1 MMTKPHFLWAALIL
15 LTLIFIWPNPPLPAQ
30 TPEQPSLLDRIQRSY
45 ADIVHSREALAGI
58 ISFME
63 SRPDLFPKTSA
74 KARPML
80 SREERMTVWHTWQR
94 FLDHMVALAFLE
106 QQYAALQEKEIEI
119 AEKELFLGRYAIF
132 LSQYRYA
139 LAFIQIA
146 EEDPNLNTLLNDPVP
161 EIGLPENTYSRL
173 KSEFLNVVKGTRF
186 ARLDLEYQ
194 YGGLSPPEPI
204 ARGIEADRAFIW
216 EMGKGTGPLLT
227 LKNGLRIVQDTGY
240 RAWFPVQK
248 NVAQWMGDTK
258 VWREHQ
264 SLITEAQIRA
274 LRSLLAPGDILL
286 SRREWYLSNIGLP
299 GFWPHSALYVGT
311 PQERKAYFGAD
322 VGVRVWV
329 RMHGVESGNF
339 EDFLQKSYPDAF
351 LKNGPSGSQSRAPT
365 VVEATSEGVCLVPLE
380 TAAHADTLA
389 VLRPR
394 LPRVAQARAVLRA
407 FLYRGRP
414 YDFDFDFQT
423 DSSLVCTELIYKAYE
438 PEPHI
443 AGLALPLQE
452 ILGRQVTTANHMVR
466 MFDEEYGKKTQ
477 QLDLIL
483 FLDAN
488 ETHKAAYR
496 SRVKAFRGSWKRPKW
511 HILVAENTPPQK

>member
-30 TPEQPSLLDRIQRSY
+30 TLGQPSLLDRIQRSY
-45 ADIVHSREALAGI
+45 ADIAHSREALAGI

-106 QQYAALQEKEIEI
+106 QQYAALQEKEIDI
-119 AEKELFLGRYAIF
+119 AEKDLFLGTYAIF

-139 LAFIQIA
+139 LAFIRIA

-161 EIGLPENTYSRL
+161 EIGLPGNTYSRL

-186 ARLDLEYQ
+186 ARLDLKYQ
-194 YGGLSPPEPI
+194 YGDFSPPEPI

-216 EMGKGTGPLLT
+216 ETGKGTGPLLT
-227 LKNGLRIVQDTGY
+227 LKNGLKIVQDTGY
-240 RAWFPVQK
+240 KAWFPVQK

-274 LRSLLAPGDILL
+274 MHPLLEAGDILL
-286 SRREWYLSNIGLP
+286 TRREWYLSNIGLP

-311 PQERKAYFGAD
+311 PQERKAYFGGD

-339 EDFLQKSYPDAF
+339 EDLLQKSYPDAF
-351 LKNGPSGSQSRAPT
+351 LKNTPSGGQSRAPT
-365 VVEATSEGVCLVPLE
+365 VVEATSEGVCLIPLE

-394 LPRVAQARAVLRA
+394 LPGVAKARAVFRA
-407 FLYRGRP
+407 FHYMGRP

-438 PEPHI
+438 SEPHI

-452 ILGRQVTTANHMVR
+452 ILGRKVTTANDIAR
-466 MFDEEYGKKTQ
+466 LFDDEYGTETG
-477 QLDLIL
+477 QLDFVL

-488 ETHKAAYR
+488 ETRKAAFR
-496 SRVKAFRGSWKRPKW
+496 SDENAFRESWKRPKW
-511 HILVAENTPPQK
+511 HILMADN